1 MSTISAISNWNQNLS
16 QLAAEFTGQP
26 ASTTSTTANSL
37 SGTVTAS
44 PSTLAGALGQTQGK
58 HHKHGKLFKQI
69 EQSVTSA
76 LQSASPTADPNK
88 VVQDAIAKVLS
99 DSSASS
105 QATVTSDADADSDG
119 TQQTFVQTLQA
130 FGITPDQFKNDLTA
144 AMQSARGGNAG
155 GATVSSFPPGLFL
168 DTAG

>member
-1 MSTISAISNWNQNLS
+1 MSTISPISNLNQNLA

-26 ASTTSTTANSL
+26 ASTTSTTGNAV

-44 PSTLAGALGQTQGK
+44 PSTLAGALSQTKGK

-76 LQSASPTADPNK
+76 LQSAGPTADPNK
-88 VVQDAIAKVLS
+88 VVQDAITKVLNG
-99 DSSASS
+99 SSASK
-105 QATVTSDADADSDG
+105 ATAGAEADADNDG

-130 FGITPDQFKNDLTA
+130 FGITPDQFRDDLA
-144 AMQSARGGNAG
+144 AALQNARGGSTND
-155 GATVSSFPPGLFL
+155 ATVSSFPQGLFV

>member
-1 MSTISAISNWNQNLS
+1 MSTISPISNLNQNLT

-26 ASTTSTTANSL
+26 ASTASTTSNSV

-44 PSTLAGALGQTQGK
+44 PSTIAGALGQAKGK

-76 LQSASPTADPNK
+76 LQSAGPTADPNK
-88 VVQDAIAKVLS
+88 VVQDAITKVLNG
-99 DSSASS
+99 SSTPK
-105 QATVTSDADADSDG
+105 ATAGADPDDDNDG

-130 FGITPDQFKNDLTA
+130 FGITPDQFRTDLA
-144 AMQSARGGNAG
+144 AALQNAKGASAG
-155 GATVSSFPPGLFL
+155 GATVSSFPPGLFV